1 MAITLVFRTLYKV
14 KFSVILFFKTGG
26 YVVEEVLLPFLLKSC
41 SETSPLEHQPG
52 VEKVLDLMWVCM
64 EVS

>member
-1 MAITLVFRTLYKV
+1 M
-14 KFSVILFFKTGG
+14 
-26 YVVEEVLLPFLLKSC
+26 VEEVLLPFLLKSC

-52 VEKVLDLMWVCM
+52 VEKLLDLMWACM